1 MQYNTDECGKRIRHL
16 RSMNSMTQMSLA
28 AELNIRNESLSA
40 IEYGRKAASIDLLI
54 DIAQFFD
61 VSLDYLILG
70 KREKMLNQLETELH
84 QALFHLGKIQS
95 LMNSGSH
102 ER

>member
-1 MQYNTDECGKRIRHL
+1 MQYNTVECGKRIRHL
-16 RSMNSMTQMSLA
+16 RNMNSMTQLSLA

-40 IEYGRKAASIDLLI
+40 IEHGRKAASIDLLI

-70 KREKMLNQLETELH
+70 KRDRMLNQLETELH
-84 QALFHLGKIQS
+84 RALIHLEKLQNLIK
-95 LMNSGSH
+95 SGGQ
-102 ER
+102 EG

>member
-1 MQYNTDECGKRIRHL
+1 MQYNTVECGKRIRHL
-16 RSMNSMTQMSLA
+16 RNMNSMTQLSLA

-40 IEYGRKAASIDLLI
+40 IEHGRKAASIDLLI

-70 KREKMLNQLETELH
+70 KREKMLTQLETELH
-84 QALFHLGKIQS
+84 QALIHLENVHKLIQG
-95 LMNSGSH
+95 GSQ
-102 ER
+102 EA